1 MESEGFESTRKRM
14 RPDSLQE
21 GDGAISDS
29 EMAQREEFETKVA
42 GSEEVELSISHIL
55 EKIDRFTEMISEL
68 LESGKTMFKKIGD
81 EYEERLIMIHKEQME
96 KWQEE
101 IRELRLIDASNEE
114 ANAVLHN
121 ARYLLQNPHVDS

>member
-1 MESEGFESTRKRM
+1 MEIEGVESTRKRM
-14 RPDSLQE
+14 KPDSREE
-21 GDGAISDS
+21 GEGGASDS
-29 EMAQREEFETKVA
+29 EMAQREEYETSVA

-68 LESGKTMFKKIGD
+68 LDSGKVMFKKMSD

-101 IRELRLIDASNEE
+101 IRELRVIDASNEE
-114 ANAVLHN
+114 ASAVLHN
-121 ARYLLQNPHVDS
+121 AAYLLQNPHVDS